1 MSEIVGTAGGRVRGL
16 RAAEG
21 VRAYLGIPFA
31 APPFGAGRF
40 EEPRPAAG
48 WSGVRECT
56 EFGPVAPQSAE
67 LPGMRPW
74 APGDEDVL
82 TLNVW
87 APEGGGPRPVLMWIH
102 GGAYAFGSSSQPDY
116 DGTVLARAGLV
127 VVGCNYRLGFEGF
140 GRVPGRPDNR
150 GLLDQVAALQWIRE
164 NIAAF
169 GGDPGNVTV
178 AGQSAGAGSA
188 VCLTAV
194 DRARGLF
201 RRVIAHSVPDDYSP
215 VASAA
220 AITARVAAAAGVAPT
235 AEGLGSAP
243 PEALLRASDTV
254 ARDWGA
260 DPASGALRHNTAL
273 YGPVVDGAVLPAA
286 PLSRPADPGIDLL
299 VCHTTEEWW
308 LMRET
313 GQALPVHTVAE
324 LDRAAQELGLPAG
337 LAAGYRRLMPDADP
351 AEVYTAL
358 MGDAVFSEHSRR
370 VAEHHAGGGG
380 RTYLAC
386 FDRRRSTP
394 GGGRTRAWHCADVP
408 FALGTLD
415 RPETAFLL
423 GGLPDDADR
432 ALSRRMVRAW
442 AGFAATGDP
451 GWPRLA
457 PGVAEPVR
465 TWAVPEDGAAPADT
479 PLRALWRDASPATG

>member
-1 MSEIVGTAGGRVRGL
+1 M
-16 RAAEG
+16 RAF
-21 VRAYLGIPFA
+21 LGIPYA

-40 EEPRPAAG
+40 REPRPAAV
-48 WSGVRECT
+48 WSGVRECR
-56 EFGPVAPQSAE
+56 EFGPVAPQSVQ

-82 TLNVW
+82 TLSVW
-87 APEGGGPRPVLMWIH
+87 APEGGGPRPVLLWIH
-102 GGAYAFGSSSQPDY
+102 GGAYAFGSSSQPDH

-140 GRVPGRPDNR
+140 GQVPGRPANR
-150 GLLDQVAALQWIRE
+150 GLLDQVAALRWIRE
-164 NIAAF
+164 NIEAF

-188 VCLTAV
+188 VCLTAMEE
-194 DRARGLF
+194 ARGLF
-201 RRVIAHSVPDDYSP
+201 HRVIAHSVPDDCGSP
-215 VASAA
+215 AA
-220 AITARVAAAAGVAPT
+220 AAGITGRVAAAAGVEPT
-235 AEGLGSAP
+235 AEGLCSAA
-243 PEALLRASDTV
+243 PEALLRASDVV

-260 DPASGALRHNTAL
+260 DPASGALRHNTVL
-273 YGPVVDGAVLPAA
+273 YGPVVDGAVLPGA
-286 PLSRPADPGIDLL
+286 PLSRPWDPGLDLL

-313 GQALPVHTVAE
+313 GQALRVETVEE
-324 LDRAAQELGLPAG
+324 LDRAAEELGLPAE
-337 LAAGYRRLMPDADP
+337 LPAGYRRLMPGADP
-351 AEVYTAL
+351 GEVYTAL
-358 MGDAVFSEHSRR
+358 LGDAVFAEHSRR
-370 VAEHHAGGGG
+370 VAEHHAAGGG

-386 FDRRRSTP
+386 FDRRRVTP

-408 FALGTLD
+408 FAFGTLD

-423 GGLPDDADR
+423 GGPPDEADR
-432 ALSRRMVRAW
+432 ALSHRMVRAW

-457 PGVAEPVR
+457 PDTAAPVR
-465 TWAVPEDGAAPADT
+465 AWAVPEDGAAPAGT
-479 PLRALWRDASPATG
+479 PFRALWRDAFPATG